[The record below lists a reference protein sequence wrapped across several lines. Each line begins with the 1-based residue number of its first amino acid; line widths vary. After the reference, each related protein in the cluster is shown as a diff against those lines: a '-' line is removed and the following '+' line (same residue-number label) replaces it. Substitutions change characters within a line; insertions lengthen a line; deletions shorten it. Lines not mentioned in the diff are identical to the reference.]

1 MEMDVTPDL
10 AAQSL
15 LFLACVA
22 AWVYRKPLVRFVTVE
37 CADNWVEKEIRKDEL
52 AEEARAILALFE
64 TRRWM

>member
-1 MEMDVTPDL
+1 MTPDL

-15 LFLACVA
+15 LFLTCVA
-22 AWVYRKPLVRFVTVE
+22 AWVYRKPLVHFVTVE
-37 CADNWVEKEIRKDEL
+37 CSHCEGWIRQDEM